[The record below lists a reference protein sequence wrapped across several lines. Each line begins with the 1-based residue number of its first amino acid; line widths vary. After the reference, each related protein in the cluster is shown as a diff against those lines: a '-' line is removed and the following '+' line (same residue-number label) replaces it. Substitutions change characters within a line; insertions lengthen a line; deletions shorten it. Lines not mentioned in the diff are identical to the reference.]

1 MPKNH
6 WVLVA
11 ERRGKPSSQRHR
23 EIVYATRDKVR
34 ADRDAMEMAQSNKRM
49 RYYVMKYNDA
59 VEVAGAE
66 LIALEKALEQAK
78 QMIKV

>member
-49 RYYVMKYNDA
+49 RYYVMKYTDA